1 MNKLTNVEQRQL
13 ARNITEWM
21 AGPYGLP
28 KFPVGP
34 LVKGD

>member
-1 MNKLTNVEQRQL
+1 MRTLTSVEQRQL
-13 ARNITEWM
+13 ARNATEWM

-28 KFPVGP
+28 KIPVGP